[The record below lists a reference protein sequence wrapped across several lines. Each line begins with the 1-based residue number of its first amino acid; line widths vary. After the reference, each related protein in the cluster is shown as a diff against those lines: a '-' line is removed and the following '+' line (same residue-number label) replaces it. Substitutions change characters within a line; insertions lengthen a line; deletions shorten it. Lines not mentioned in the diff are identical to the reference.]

1 MRSPILY
8 LSDML
13 NATRAVRNFIRGMD
27 RETFLEDEKTRSAVT
42 YQLLILGEAAKAIP
56 ADIKS
61 KAPNLDWKG
70 MANMRD
76 CLIHAYFDAD
86 YGLVWDTVDN
96 EIPQA
101 EEGLE
106 KLIDELSSNK

>member
-1 MRSPILY
+1 
-8 LSDML
+8 ML
-13 NATRAVRNFIRGMD
+13 NAARAVRNFIRGMD

-56 ADIKS
+56 AEIKS
-61 KAPNLDWKG
+61 QASNLDWKG
-70 MANMRD
+70 MATMRD
-76 CLIHAYFDAD
+76 RLIHAYFNAD
-86 YGLVWDTVDN
+86 YGLVWDTVEK

-106 KLIDELSSNK
+106 KLIDELNHNK